1 MALDHEKLEL
11 RCRVEFSWWVHVYLD
26 ILEFFC
32 NLMGQEPDY
41 DKAAAIMVK
50 GAKIVIEEIEP
61 VKNTDSE
68 ESN

>member
-1 MALDHEKLEL
+1 MSLDHEQLEL
-11 RCRVEFSWWVHVYLD
+11 RCRVEFAWWVHIYLD

-32 NLMGQEPDY
+32 NLMGREPDY

-61 VKNTDSE
+61 INKEEASE
-68 ESN
+68 